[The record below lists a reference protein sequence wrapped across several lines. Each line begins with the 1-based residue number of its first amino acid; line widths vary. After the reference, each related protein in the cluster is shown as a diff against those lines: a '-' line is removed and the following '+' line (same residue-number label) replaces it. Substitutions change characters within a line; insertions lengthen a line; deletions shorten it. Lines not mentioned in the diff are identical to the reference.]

1 MFNGVGWGEIA
12 VLLVIGLF
20 VFGPERLPKV
30 ARDAGRML
38 RQIRQ
43 AATGMR
49 EELRSELGPEF
60 ADLDLR
66 TLHPKTF
73 VRKHLLEDDDP
84 VLPSYLSK
92 RTSFDKMLFDDDSD
106 ALPGAV
112 DPPRPRLS
120 YDSGSYEDAAI
131 QVKPTL
137 SLAKASPD
145 GTSLAKPSSTGPS
158 LTTSSPGSA
167 ASASLAKATSLTKS
181 TSDSSGRPG
190 PEVSSGAG
198 GGASPA
204 AGGGTA
210 AGQPPVAPPFDGDA
224 T

>member
-1 MFNGVGWGEIA
+1 MFSGVGWGEIA
-12 VLLVIGLF
+12 VLMVIGLF

-49 EELRSELGPEF
+49 EELRSELGPEL
-60 ADLDLR
+60 ADFDLR

-73 VRKHLLEDDDP
+73 VRKHLFEDDDP
-84 VLPSYLSK
+84 LLPPYLSK

-106 ALPGAV
+106 VLPGAA

-120 YDSGSYEDAAI
+120 YDSGSYEDAGI
-131 QVKPTL
+131 Q
-137 SLAKASPD
+137 
-145 GTSLAKPSSTGPS
+145 AKPVP
-158 LTTSSPGSA
+158 
-167 ASASLAKATSLTKS
+167 SLTKS
-181 TSDSSGRPG
+181 SSLSKTSPTKPSLTKSPSSVGSVSLTKATSRGR
-190 PEVSSGAG
+190 SSLD
-198 GGASPA
+198 ASSA
-204 AGGGTA
+204 AGGSTGAGETSTA
-210 AGQPPVAPPFDGDA
+210 PFDTDA

>member
-12 VLLVIGLF
+12 VLMVIGLF

-30 ARDAGRML
+30 ARDAGRLL

-49 EELRSELGPEF
+49 DELRSELGPEF

-84 VLPSYLSK
+84 LLPPYLSK

-106 ALPGAV
+106 ALPGAAE
-112 DPPRPRLS
+112 PPRPRLS

-137 SLAKASPD
+137 SLTKASSNE
-145 GTSLAKPSSTGPS
+145 TSLAKPSLTKPS
-158 LTTSSPGSA
+158 LTTSSSGSV
-167 ASASLAKATSLTKS
+167 SSTSLTK
-181 TSDSSGRPG
+181 TISGSPG
-190 PEVSSGAG
+190 RSGLEVSSGAG
-198 GGASPA
+198 GDAPA
-204 AGGGTA
+204 TGGGTA
-210 AGQPPVAPPFDGDA
+210 AGQPPAAPFDTDA

>member
-12 VLLVIGLF
+12 VLMVIGLF

-49 EELRSELGPEF
+49 EELRSELGPEL
-60 ADLDLR
+60 ADLDLT

-73 VRKHLLEDDDP
+73 VRKHLFEDDDP
-84 VLPSYLSK
+84 LLAPYLSK
-92 RTSFDKMLFDDDSD
+92 RTSFDRMLFDDDSD
-106 ALPGAV
+106 VLPGVA

-120 YDSGSYEDAAI
+120 YDSSSYEDAGS

-137 SLAKASPD
+137 SLTKSSLSK
-145 GTSLAKPSSTGPS
+145 TSLSGPS
-158 LTTSSPGSA
+158 LTKSPLPVQSAFLTKATANGRGRSSLDTSSTAGDNTGS
-167 ASASLAKATSLTKS
+167 T
-181 TSDSSGRPG
+181 
-190 PEVSSGAG
+190 GAG
-198 GGASPA
+198 ETPA
-204 AGGGTA
+204 T
-210 AGQPPVAPPFDGDA
+210 PFDTDA